1 MRTLHRIQLKGSL
14 LALSVAFLVAVV
26 GPGAAHGAGNPL
38 VSTQA
43 SSSGY
48 PAGSQIF
55 DSAMLGSAVNPTGVL
70 TFKLYAGADTT
81 CSAPLFTTTTPV
93 NGNGY
98 YESRRFTTN
107 AAGTYRWTVGYGGD
121 ANNNPSDTTECDDP
135 AGEVSVARRVP
146 LLDASPSWTAPKA
159 TASALLTGGA
169 GPAGPTGT
177 MTYHLYGA
185 GNSTCAGAPV
195 FRYSRS
201 IAGNGTYPSSSYT
214 PSVGGRY
221 QWVLTYSGD
230 ANNLA
235 RSTVCSDT
243 SNGFTA
249 ELNSTPT
256 VVSGTPTTV
265 HRGGTITVTWSN
277 IPSPTSSDWV
287 ALYPI
292 GTADGGTVTA
302 WKFLNGS
309 EDGSVTL
316 RFPWGAAPGNY
327 EIRMMADNTIERLAT
342 SSPITLVR

>member
-1 MRTLHRIQLKGSL
+1 MRTLHRTHGKGCL
-14 LALSVAFLVAVV
+14 IALSITFLVAVA
-26 GPGAAHGAGNPL
+26 GQGAAHGDANPL

-48 PAGSQIF
+48 PAGSQIY
-55 DSAMLGSAVNPTGVL
+55 DSAMLGSGANPTGVL
-70 TFKLYAGADTT
+70 TFKLFAPTDTT
-81 CSAPLFTTTTPV
+81 CSAAPLFTTTTPV

-121 ANNNPSDTTECDDP
+121 ANNNPSVTTECDDP
-135 AGEVSVARRVP
+135 AGEVTVARRVP
-146 LLDASPSWTAPKA
+146 LLDATPSWTSPVA
-159 TASALLTGGA
+159 TATALLTGGS
-169 GPAGPTGT
+169 GPSGPTGT
-177 MTYHLYGA
+177 ITYHLYGA

-201 IAGNGTYPSSSYT
+201 IAGNGTYPSTSFS

-221 QWVLTYSGD
+221 QWVIHYSGD

-249 ELNSTPT
+249 SVNPT
-256 VVSGTPTTV
+256 VVTGTPTSV

-277 IPSPTSSDWV
+277 IGSPTSYDWV
-287 ALYPI
+287 ALYPV

-327 EIRMMADNTIERLAT
+327 EVRLMANNSIQRLAT
-342 SSPITLVR
+342 SSPVTMVW